1 MIKSTS
7 LLILILILTI
17 QSCSDSGDSRT
28 SFLPNV
34 GGSSGEVVVVIDKV
48 KWDGEA
54 GKKLREILEAPIPEL
69 PQAEP
74 VFDLVNVS
82 PGGFGDLYITHRNV
96 VIVETGPGKKAI
108 VTYNLNVYAKSQL
121 VITIEG
127 ETDDDIIELLKTQG
141 QKIIDKI
148 NITERD
154 RLISYYKGSLNS
166 VNFSTLL
173 NTHKLILWVPSNY
186 ALDVNEK
193 GFVWLSYET
202 PLTTQSIL
210 VHYFDYN
217 GENYFN
223 EDSIRTILNN
233 MTRTKV
239 KGPVDGSW
247 MTIEERLPVNYST
260 FRFRDRNYAMLKGL
274 WTLENGFMGGPFVTL
289 VTKDEVNNRFVMLD
303 GFVYAPNDD
312 KRELLRQVESILFTA
327 GFDIQQ
333 SR

>member
-166 VNFSTLL
+166 VNFTTLL

>member
-166 VNFSTLL
+166 VNFTTLL

-333 SR
+333 